1 MTKVTVRVS
10 PLKVDRDG
18 TVRTP
23 VKTIR
28 SKVSNIS
35 SDGDDEVAQLTSNYM
50 SDRLRRRPV
59 EDPTP
64 SDLSTKRSYSRS
76 VSRSVLDDEEWSH
89 SDTSEKNDGRF
100 SRGARSR
107 SKSVKVQFSGD
118 DDPVAEF
125 GGSFGAFAMMLLVP
139 VLCFSVQYICS
150 RPDCSH
156 KSVRGE
162 KLKALATYFTTDSG
176 IIFLLFHWIVTFGSL
191 LPFTGIRRQLPSAA
205 AKPLLFNGLFTA
217 VLVAS
222 GLLSAEYVFQQQVF
236 ALIYKNYQQLIL
248 CSFVYALFISGL
260 CFVRS
265 RFIPAAEWNPSAR
278 TGRLVC
284 DFFMGRE
291 VNPQWFG
298 VFNVKLI
305 HRRMSLITILVINL
319 VFLVRNVKYVAP
331 VAAAADN
338 DWHPVVAFA
347 LSLQFDKVAALTSA
361 IWILYVLDQ
370 LVHEHHLL
378 NSMELHGD
386 GVGAS
391 LLLHYASFPVL
402 VNLSAKYANQHK
414 IADVPCA
421 VLAAV
426 GLVAVAGIALK
437 RTANLIKYKL
447 RMQPKSPGVARE

>member
-35 SDGDDEVAQLTSNYM
+35 SDGDDEVAQLTNFM

-76 VSRSVLDDEEWSH
+76 VSRSVIDDEEWSH

-107 SKSVKVQFSGD
+107 SKSVKVQF

-125 GGSFGAFAMMLLVP
+125 GGSLGAFANILLVP
-139 VLCFSVQYICS
+139 VLCFAVQYICS
-150 RPDCSH
+150 RPDCSF

-162 KLKALATYFTTDSG
+162 KLKALATYFTNDSG
-176 IIFLLFHWIVTFGSL
+176 IIFLLFHWIVTLGSL
-191 LPFTGIRRQLPSAA
+191 LPFTGLRRQPSFAA

-217 VLVAS
+217 VLVVS
-222 GLLSAEYVFQQQVF
+222 GLLSAEYVFQQQVL

-248 CSFVYALFISGL
+248 FSFVYSLFISGL

-265 RFIPAAEWNPSAR
+265 RFIPEAEWNPSAR
-278 TGRLVC
+278 TYRLVC
-284 DFFMGRE
+284 DFFIGRE

-319 VFLVRNVKYVAP
+319 VFLARNVKYVAP
-331 VAAAADN
+331 FAAAADN
-338 DWHPVVAFA
+338 DWHPAVAFV
-347 LSLQFDKVAALTSA
+347 LNLQFDKVAALASA

-378 NSMELHGD
+378 NSMELQGD

-402 VNLSAKYANQHK
+402 VNLTAKYANQHR

-426 GLVAVAGIALK
+426 GLIAVAGIVLK
-437 RTANLIKYKL
+437 RHANLIKYKL
-447 RMQPKSPGVARE
+447 RTQPKSPGVARE